1 MKGILTLGLTCLLL
15 SACSSNAEEMNS
27 ESEENKQ
34 EDQEQDQI
42 QEEEQDKDESKEEND
57 TKEDTENSEVKEDKA
72 KYEVNEQDS
81 SLQALEEKVDKQKVL
96 ITIDDAPD
104 TYSVEMAEYLAEEDV
119 PAIFFVNGHFLQDKE
134 GKEDLKKIHDMG
146 FEIGNHTMNHVDVT
160 ELSEEELEEEI
171 VGLND
176 LIEEI
181 IGERPDFFRAPFGIN
196 SNASKELL
204 TERGMV
210 WMNWTY
216 GYDWEADYQNAE
228 DLSKIM
234 VETELLRNGSNLLM
248 HDREWTKEALPNIIE
263 GFREKGY
270 GFINPDYIQKE
281 EADS

>member
-1 MKGILTLGLTCLLL
+1 
-15 SACSSNAEEMNS
+15 MNS
-27 ESEENKQ
+27 ESEENQQ

-42 QEEEQDKDESKEEND
+42 QEEEQDNNESKEENE
-57 TKEDTENSEVKEDKA
+57 TKEDTENSKEQENKV

-81 SLQALEEKVDKQKVL
+81 SLQALEEKVDEQKVL

-104 TYSVEMAEYLAEEDV
+104 TYSVEMAEYLAEQDV
-119 PAIFFVNGHFLQDKE
+119 PAIFFVNGHFLQDEE
-134 GKEDLKKIHDMG
+134 GKEDLKKIYDMG

-228 DLSKIM
+228 DLSEIM

-248 HDREWTKEALPNIIE
+248 HDREWTKEALPDIIE
-263 GFREKGY
+263 GFREKEY
-270 GFINPDYIQKE
+270 GFINPDYIVKN
-281 EADS
+281 

>member
-1 MKGILTLGLTCLLL
+1 
-15 SACSSNAEEMNS
+15 MNS